1 MTTPMSPSGA
11 PRSTP
16 DTAANTTSAGPAA
29 ALAPLHG
36 LFCELHW
43 GPELTTVRSFDASV
57 GAVRAAP
64 DEQAPVPLYGFDI
77 PDAGWVLAERTEQGG
92 YVIFPPP
99 GTRAHRR
106 SGGGPPEEIEPTAS
120 PDGRPSLRLWADERI
135 TLSVPDRELRIEL
148 FPSVVNQRVNGLP
161 LEKRV
166 GVIIAILAA
175 FLLPLGFIAFRPD
188 AEEIAEKN
196 AKTLEAARRKKEAQ
210 RKQLEKDYPSWVDE
224 SAAPIRPEDGLT
236 LPNSFTVN

>member
-1 MTTPMSPSGA
+1 MSTPTPDSGA

-16 DTAANTTSAGPAA
+16 DTTPAGPAA
-29 ALAPLHG
+29 ARAPLHG

-77 PDAGWVLAERTEQGG
+77 PDAGWVLAERTDQGG
-92 YVIFPPP
+92 YLIFPPP

-106 SGGGPPEEIEPTAS
+106 LGGGRPEAVEPTAG
-120 PDGRPSLRLWADERI
+120 PDGRPSLRLSGDERI

-148 FPSVVNQRVNGLP
+148 FPSVVNQRVDGLP

-196 AKTLEAARRKKEAQ
+196 AKTLEAAQRKKDAQ
-210 RKQLEKDYPSWVDE
+210 RKQLEKDYPTWVDE
-224 SAAPIRPEDGLT
+224 DAAPIRPEDGVT